1 MNMDEWGIAF
11 YLIAILAM
19 VLIGV
24 SKAGVPGLGI
34 LVVPLMAIIFDSKLS
49 VGILL
54 PMLIVADICAV
65 LIYRKSAQWNK
76 ILHLFPSVAIG
87 MIVAGFA
94 YYYISKEDFT
104 PILGILIL
112 AMLLLDFLK
121 KKYKWEKLPDNK
133 GYIFLVG
140 FLAGFATMLGN
151 AAGPIMSIYLLS
163 CGLEKKEFMGTG
175 AWYFLIINSL
185 KVPYF
190 IVAGSITMNSFVFN
204 LKMIPLILFG
214 VWLGMAIFKKLNQKV
229 FQIIVLSLAFLSAIL
244 LFFK

>member
-1 MNMDEWGIAF
+1 MNFDEWGIFF
-11 YLIAILAM
+11 YLIAFVASI
-19 VLIGV
+19 LIGV

-76 ILHLFPSVAIG
+76 IINLLPSVLFG
-87 MIVAGFA
+87 MVLAGFA
-94 YYYISKEDFT
+94 YNSISSKAFT
-104 PILGILIL
+104 PFLGSLIL
-112 AMLLLDFLK
+112 AMLFLDYLK

-133 GYIFLVG
+133 IYIFSVG
-140 FLAGFATMLGN
+140 LLAGFATTLGN

-163 CGLEKKEFMGTG
+163 CGFEKKEFMGTG

-190 IVAGSITMNSFVFN
+190 VFVGSITLNSFVFN
-204 LKMIPLILFG
+204 LKMIPLILCG
-214 VWLGMAIFKKLNQKV
+214 VWLGMLIFKKINQNI
-229 FQIIVLSLAFLSAIL
+229 FQYIVLSLAFLSAVL